1 VLGSHASDCNIHLN
15 FYLDSDMMVTFLA
28 LYEKGDDFKRRNRMI
43 KNQKLYDDAIVERF
57 LSLILPLGENI
68 KEVYLFGSRCR
79 DNWRPDSDYD
89 ILIVVDRKDREFIS
103 KLYDAVMDI
112 LLDTGR
118 LISLKIFIAT
128 EFNRLKSIPTPF
140 MRSVIK
146 EGIKLGPR
154 H

>member
-1 VLGSHASDCNIHLN
+1 MPCNRGTNIHLN
-15 FYLDSDMMVTFLA
+15 FYLDSDMMDTFLA
-28 LYEKGDDFKRRNRMI
+28 LYENGDDVKQRDHMI
-43 KNQKLYDDAIVERF
+43 KNQKLYDEVIVERF

-79 DNWRPDSDYD
+79 DDWRPDSDYD
-89 ILIVVDRKDREFIS
+89 ILIVVDRKDREYIS
-103 KLYDAVMDI
+103 KLYDAVIDI
-112 LLDTGR
+112 LLDTGK
-118 LISLKIFIAT
+118 LISLKIFLT
-128 EFNRLKSIPTPF
+128 SEFNRLKSIPTPF

>member
-1 VLGSHASDCNIHLN
+1 
-15 FYLDSDMMVTFLA
+15 MMDTFLA
-28 LYEKGDDFKRRNRMI
+28 LYENGDDVKQRDHMI
-43 KNQKLYDDAIVERF
+43 KNQKLYDEVIVERF

-79 DNWRPDSDYD
+79 DDWRPDSDYD
-89 ILIVVDRKDREFIS
+89 ILIVVDRKDREYIS
-103 KLYDAVMDI
+103 KLYDAVIDI
-112 LLDTGR
+112 LLDTGK
-118 LISLKIFIAT
+118 LISLKIFLT
-128 EFNRLKSIPTPF
+128 SEFNRLKSIPTPF

>member
-1 VLGSHASDCNIHLN
+1 MN
-15 FYLDSDMMVTFLA
+15 FYLDSDMIIAFPA
-28 LYEKGDDFKRRNRMI
+28 IYQKGDDFKRRNRMI
-43 KNQKLYDDAIVERF
+43 KNQKLYYDDLIVERF

-79 DNWRPDSDYD
+79 DDWRPDSDYD
-89 ILIVVDRKDREFIS
+89 ILIVVDRKDREFIGR
-103 KLYDAVMDI
+103 LYDAVMDI

-118 LISLKIFIAT
+118 LISLKIFIAS

>member
-1 VLGSHASDCNIHLN
+1 MGEEKLFSDPI
-15 FYLDSDMMVTFLA
+15 
-28 LYEKGDDFKRRNRMI
+28 I
-43 KNQKLYDDAIVERF
+43 ERF
-57 LSLILPLGENI
+57 LSLVLPFGVNI

-79 DNWRPDSDYD
+79 GDWRPDSDYD
-89 ILIVVDRKDREFIS
+89 ILIVVDRKDRDLIS

-118 LISLKIFIAT
+118 LISLKIFIVS

-140 MRSVIK
+140 MNNVIK